1 MNSLERVRREANMTQ
16 QYIADKLE
24 IAVSTYSQYET
35 GARGVPRERA
45 EKICKL
51 LNCELNDIFL
61 PERFT
66 VSKT

>member
-1 MNSLERVRREANMTQ
+1 MDSLEKMRREANMTQ
-16 QYIADKLE
+16 QYIADQLG

-45 EKICKL
+45 ERICKL
-51 LNCELNDIFL
+51 LNCEVKDIFL

-66 VSKT
+66 VSKI